1 MNLLA
6 WGLSHRGGTG
16 MLGQKLKVGSMADR
30 SKKIEEN
37 FKPRLEKKG
46 KEQFKE
52 LRYQF
57 TLLGRE

>member
-1 MNLLA
+1 
-6 WGLSHRGGTG
+6 
-16 MLGQKLKVGSMADR
+16 MADR
-30 SKKIEEN
+30 SKKIGEN

-46 KEQFKE
+46 KERFKE

>member
-1 MNLLA
+1 
-6 WGLSHRGGTG
+6 